1 MPLLHVYLFR
11 DLDIVG
17 KRLMPWELIEE
28 AKNDQ
33 AKKQHEQPES
43 RPSILQ
49 LQEGK
54 FGELY

>member
-1 MPLLHVYLFR
+1 MYIYFA
-11 DLDIVG
+11 IY
-17 KRLMPWELIEE
+17 PWELIEE